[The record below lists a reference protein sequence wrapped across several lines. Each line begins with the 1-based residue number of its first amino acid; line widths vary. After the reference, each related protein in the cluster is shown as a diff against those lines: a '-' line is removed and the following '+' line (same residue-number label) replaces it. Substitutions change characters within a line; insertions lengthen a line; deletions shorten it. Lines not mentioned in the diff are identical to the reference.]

1 MSSDRRATAIH
12 AELLEDRA
20 VAAEVYALMIED
32 PRTEPILW
40 ASVVLS
46 SQGLDRFGEYLEELD
61 AAVRHPSEAPFLFP
75 QFLLATEPETF
86 APHMRSVWRRIQ
98 ATGRPLS
105 SPELDPQGLR
115 TGRR

>member
-12 AELLEDRA
+12 AELLEDRGL
-20 VAAEVYALMIED
+20 AAEVYVLMIED

-61 AAVRHPSEAPFLFP
+61 AAVRHPSEAPP
-75 QFLLATEPETF
+75 ITAAGSRYWTAASTPRIA
-86 APHMRSVWRRIQ
+86 AP
-98 ATGRPLS
+98 P
-105 SPELDPQGLR
+105 
-115 TGRR
+115 